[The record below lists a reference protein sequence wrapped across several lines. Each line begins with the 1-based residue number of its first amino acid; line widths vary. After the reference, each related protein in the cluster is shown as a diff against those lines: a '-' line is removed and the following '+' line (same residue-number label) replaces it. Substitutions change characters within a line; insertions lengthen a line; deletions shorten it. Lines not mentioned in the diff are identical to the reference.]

1 MRKKKYELSFH
12 GRKIVVEHGEY
23 AKQADGAVLVRY
35 NDTVVLTAA
44 VVSKNVN
51 LLSDFF
57 PLTVTFEENVFVFV
71 GSSILYTTSHN
82 VKAKITAKIL
92 NPKLFVRDLR
102 ILFFIL

>member
-1 MRKKKYELSFH
+1 MKKKIFELDFH
-12 GRKIVVEHGEY
+12 GRKIVVEHGEL

-57 PLTVTFEENVFVFV
+57 PLTV
-71 GSSILYTTSHN
+71 LYQEKFHS
-82 VKAKITAKIL
+82 
-92 NPKLFVRDLR
+92 F
-102 ILFFIL
+102 